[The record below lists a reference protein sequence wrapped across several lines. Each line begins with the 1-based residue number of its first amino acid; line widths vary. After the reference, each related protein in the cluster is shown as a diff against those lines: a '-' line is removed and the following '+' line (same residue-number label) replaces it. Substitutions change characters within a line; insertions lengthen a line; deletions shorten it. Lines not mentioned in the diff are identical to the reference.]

1 MTTEDPIEKFNIYH
15 FWLQFPQTFLP
26 LSYTSEVVKDGEI
39 PTLSWDWSGKVLH
52 QEDNTLM
59 PISKIA
65 VSLIVTW
72 RAGSEENS
80 GQIVSEGVP
89 RRSTIS
95 SNWPSSERPGKSGR
109 CPKSSPSIQPAAHMS
124 TDVVWVRA
132 CNSSSGAR
140 YHRVTTRGV
149 IGRKGRPN
157 QRAKPKSAT
166 KIKVKNLETVYEHNM
181 LVCSAI
187 CLQARAFQLKSMDWV
202 QDLKQ
207 N

>member
-1 MTTEDPIEKFNIYH
+1 M
-15 FWLQFPQTFLP
+15 
-26 LSYTSEVVKDGEI
+26 
-39 PTLSWDWSGKVLH
+39 WDWSGKVLH
-52 QEDNTLM
+52 QEDNTLI
-59 PISKIA
+59 PVCKTA
-65 VSLIVTW
+65 LDLIITW

-80 GQIVSEGVP
+80 GQIASEGVP
-89 RRSTIS
+89 KRSTIS

-132 CNSSSGAR
+132 CSSSSGAR

-181 LVCSAI
+181 LVCSAT
-187 CLQARAFQLKSMDWV
+187 CLQARAFKLSPWTGSEILHKINPSTDGY
-202 QDLKQ
+202 LC
-207 N
+207 